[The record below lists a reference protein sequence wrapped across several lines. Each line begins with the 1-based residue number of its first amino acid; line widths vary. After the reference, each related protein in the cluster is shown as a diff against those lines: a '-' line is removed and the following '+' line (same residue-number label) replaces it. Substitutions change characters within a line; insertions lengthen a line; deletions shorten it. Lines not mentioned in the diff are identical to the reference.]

1 MLIYYGFNHV
11 YIPINTNI
19 FIITNIPINILNSN
33 SLVDILKLFPIII
46 SVFSSLWNLFIYS
59 MIVSMIFKIVDK
71 LIILTTSIYNIST
84 PFNFMNISF
93 GESYAAEWTFP
104 ISIYCGIFYAFLA
117 K

>member
-1 MLIYYGFNHV
+1 M
-11 YIPINTNI
+11 
-19 FIITNIPINILNSN
+19 IL
-33 SLVDILKLFPIII
+33 
-46 SVFSSLWNLFIYS
+46 
-59 MIVSMIFKIVDK
+59 KIVDK

-84 PFNFMNISF
+84 PFNFMDISF